1 MRVISSCNLHRILE
15 WSLGAG
21 VSETKGIDE
30 MTRDEI
36 EALLKKLSDKLPLSQ
51 KTARQEGDDL
61 SRAIKDLRD
70 LLKDY
75 EAMTGDAAELA
86 NRINDAINMIEQL
99 DPSQPDA
106 GTVH

>member
-1 MRVISSCNLHRILE
+1 M
-15 WSLGAG
+15 
-21 VSETKGIDE
+21 SETKGIDE

-51 KTARQEGDDL
+51 KTARQQGEDDL
-61 SRAIKDLRD
+61 TRAINDLRD

-75 EAMTGDAAELA
+75 ETMSADAGELA
-86 NRINDAINMIEQL
+86 NRINDAISMIEQL
-99 DPSQPDA
+99 DRSQPDA